1 MVTCEER
8 QITRTNGAVAAA
20 GPSPVCQAPGGQSAA
35 SDAPA
40 GHSSGDHSSASHK
53 PAGLYWAWV
62 GAHGGA
68 GVTTLA
74 EAVPGGADFGRDFPA
89 EVGVPGLPAVVVCRA
104 NAQGLVAAREAAA
117 KAASL
122 AEDVLG
128 LVVVAD
134 MPERRR
140 PKPLAE
146 ALYLTRGAYPEL
158 WEMPWVPAWRFG
170 EPPAPANSPRQV
182 RELLVDLWTA
192 LDLPLPGGK
201 SQMRQA
207 K

>member
-1 MVTCEER
+1 MVSFEQQ
-8 QITRTNGAVAAA
+8 QIASTNGAVA
-20 GPSPVCQAPGGQSAA
+20 GTGQSPGG
-35 SDAPA
+35 P
-40 GHSSGDHSSASHK
+40 
-53 PAGLYWAWV
+53 YWAWV

-68 GVTTLA
+68 GVTTLS
-74 EAVPGGADFGRDFPA
+74 EAVPGGADFGRDFPTQA
-89 EVGVPGLPAVVVCRA
+89 GVPGLPAVVVCRS
-104 NAQGLVAAREAAA
+104 NAQGLAAARDAAA
-117 KAASL
+117 RAATL
-122 AEDVLG
+122 AAEVLG

-140 PKPLAE
+140 PKSLAE
-146 ALYLTRGAYPEL
+146 ALYLTRGAYQEL

-170 EPPAPANSPRQV
+170 EPPAPVNSPRQV

-201 SQMRQA
+201 NQKRQGGSRG

>member
-1 MVTCEER
+1 MVTFEGR
-8 QITRTNGAVAAA
+8 QVVKADGAVAGA
-20 GPSPVCQAPGGQSAA
+20 GWSTGAP
-35 SDAPA
+35 
-40 GHSSGDHSSASHK
+40 
-53 PAGLYWAWV
+53 YWAWV

-68 GVTTLA
+68 GTTSLC
-74 EAVPGGADFGRDFPA
+74 EAVPGGADFGRHFPEEA
-89 EVGVPGLPAVVVCRA
+89 GAAGLAAVVVCRS
-104 NAQGLVAAREAAA
+104 NGRGLAAAREAAA
-117 KAASL
+117 KAASFGTAL
-122 AEDVLG
+122 LG

-146 ALYLTRGAYPEL
+146 ALYLTRGGYEEL

-170 EPPAPANSPRQV
+170 EPPAPANSPPQV

-192 LDLPLPGGK
+192 LDLPLPGGSTRK
-201 SQMRQA
+201 RQGGNKA